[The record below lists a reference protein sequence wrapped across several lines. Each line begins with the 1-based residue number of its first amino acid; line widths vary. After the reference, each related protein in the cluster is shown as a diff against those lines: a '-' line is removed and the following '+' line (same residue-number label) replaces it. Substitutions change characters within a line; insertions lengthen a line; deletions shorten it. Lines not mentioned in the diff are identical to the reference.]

1 MDTTWISFSEYLASF
16 YRCINAVI
24 AGNEYVRM
32 EKENQVANGHVDE
45 NLQSQM
51 QSSLTAEA
59 SAKSS
64 MPLFVKMSTGIV
76 LDCWSEANR
85 SDRVTFL

>member
-1 MDTTWISFSEYLASF
+1 M
-16 YRCINAVI
+16 I

-45 NLQSQM
+45 SLQNQM

-64 MPLFVKMSTGIV
+64 MLLFVKMSTGIV

-85 SDRVTFL
+85 SGRVTFF